1 MVRASILL
9 AAFLLDCI
17 LGDPYTLP
25 HPIRWI
31 GTLIS
36 KVEKFLRPRFPKTQ
50 KGEEMGGIVTVFV
63 VLLISFACTV
73 VLLYIAKWAHFLLYW
88 LLSVL
93 ICYYMLAARSL
104 ERESRKVYHAL
115 KTGTL
120 EQARYAVSMIVGRD
134 TASLDEEGVTRAAVE
149 TVAENTS
156 DGVIAPLLYMALFG
170 PIGGVLYKTV
180 NTMDS
185 MMGYHNEKYEYW
197 GKTAAKLDDIVNFVP
212 ARLSGVFMCLAAAFV
227 KEDSREAWRIFCRDR
242 LNHKS
247 PNSAHTEAACAGA
260 LHIQLGGS
268 NYYFGQLVKKP
279 TIGDAL
285 RPIEVE
291 DIPRSN
297 RLMYATAILTLFLCC
312 ILTFFW

>member
-1 MVRASILL
+1 
-9 AAFLLDCI
+9 
-17 LGDPYTLP
+17 
-25 HPIRWI
+25 
-31 GTLIS
+31 
-36 KVEKFLRPRFPKTQ
+36 
-50 KGEEMGGIVTVFV
+50 
-63 VLLISFACTV
+63 
-73 VLLYIAKWAHFLLYW
+73 
-88 LLSVL
+88 
-93 ICYYMLAARSL
+93 
-104 ERESRKVYHAL
+104 
-115 KTGTL
+115 
-120 EQARYAVSMIVGRD
+120 
-134 TASLDEEGVTRAAVE
+134 
-149 TVAENTS
+149 
-156 DGVIAPLLYMALFG
+156 
-170 PIGGVLYKTV
+170 
-180 NTMDS
+180 MDS

-197 GKTAAKLDDIVNFVP
+197 GRTAAKLDDIVNFVS
-212 ARLSGVFMCLAAAFV
+212 ARLSGVFMCLAATFV

-285 RPIEVE
+285 RPIEAE